1 MFSVTKRIGTVSQ
14 PKGGYVSPSLFHVV
28 EYDDGIMLP
37 EIIPAFRATV
47 GMAVDY
53 LTRFM
58 MGSKK
63 EEAFE
68 ISLEGARKIDQF
80 DTAYTTLQKITGCDD
95 TSIQAACHLVVYD
108 AVIRAGAKEADP
120 QDVPEEIVNA
130 IRILI
135 GRCMT
140 FWKSYGPVVLNGF
153 TFEGGYTTMVDS
165 GDGDYL
171 TADTLWDFKV
181 TKKEPTPQYTLQ
193 LAMYYLMGYFSEH
206 EEFKSVTKLGLFN
219 PEKNKVYV
227 MNVAD
232 IPEESLTDI
241 ARDVIGYNVVYGGTW
256 KDAWGSNDKMVA
268 IYLSEHFKDTGFRP
282 ENYEDGIHDIT
293 TDDYWSFYR
302 KINPY
307 KLKPT
312 FSKIHSIKF
321 LKKDGFIMFVSVSK
335 YGSVCSLYGASQRR
349 LTGNLEYYYEN
360 LPNYGNAVLGRFSP
374 YWDALYQ
381 ISNQLKGLKSD
392 VKYLETVAY
401 PKDVKQREKKGL
413 DPLDLETF
421 ISWNFGPPEGKVHG
435 CIVDLSY
442 FDHIYVN
449 PFDGTIA
456 SYHADSMYDKR
467 VYKNT
472 EALLKAQRPD
482 LLSDFKAHKKT
493 GSPLLLCDKDETN
506 HLAELQP
513 EEEELYSA
521 HVYDTDM
528 YKVSNRLKEL
538 QTVYD
543 HHLISRWEPA
553 IYPACPID
561 DFAPENRRHECV
573 SGRDRKPATVGERR
587 VAPIKQYWH
596 PMVGETAVMYCGLKA
611 TITNYKSACDV
622 TVQYEDGT
630 VVEHV
635 IRKQFEKGIVPHPG
649 FELPPKPPKKK
660 TRKLT
665 PAEKTEIVQYC
676 IDHDLDFSGTAAKFE
691 VTYGQVYG
699 RVQKYLRKKRDI

>member
-1 MFSVTKRIGTVSQ
+1 MFSVTARIRTISQ
-14 PKGGYVSPSLFHVV
+14 PKGGYVSPSLFHVT

-37 EIIPAFRATV
+37 EIIPAFQGTV

-58 MGSKK
+58 MGCTK
-63 EEAFE
+63 EEAFA
-68 ISLEGARKIDQF
+68 ISLDGARKIDQF
-80 DTAYTTLQKITGCDD
+80 DMAYTTLQKITGCDD

-108 AVIRAGAKEADP
+108 AVIRAGAKEADT
-120 QDVPEEIVNA
+120 QDVPVEIVKA
-130 IRILI
+130 IRILV

-140 FWKSYGPVVLNGF
+140 FWESYGPVVLNGF
-153 TFEGGYTTMVDS
+153 TFKGGYTKMVDS

-227 MNVAD
+227 MNVED
-232 IPEESLTDI
+232 IPEESLTMI
-241 ARDVIGYNVVYGGTW
+241 ARDVIGYNVFYGDTW
-256 KDAWGSNDKMVA
+256 KDARGSNDKLVA

-293 TDDYWSFYR
+293 TDDYWSYYR
-302 KINPY
+302 KINPS

-321 LKKDGFIMFVSVSK
+321 LKKDGFFMFVSVGT
-335 YGSVCSLYGASQRR
+335 YGSVCSLYGASQRN
-349 LTGNLEYYYEN
+349 LTRKLEYYYEN
-360 LPNYGNAVLGRFSP
+360 LANYGNAVLDRFSP

-392 VKYLETVAY
+392 AKYLENVAY
-401 PKDVKQREKKGL
+401 PKDVKQREKDGW

-421 ISWNFGPPEGKVHG
+421 VSWNSRPLEGKVHG

-456 SYHADSMYDKR
+456 SYHANSMYDKC

-482 LLSDFKAHKKT
+482 LLSDFKTHKKT
-493 GSPLLLCDKDETN
+493 GSPLLLCDKDKTN

-553 IYPACPID
+553 IYPDCHND
-561 DFAPENRRHECV
+561 DFAPENRRQECD
-573 SGRDRKPATVGERR
+573 SGKGREPETVGERR
-587 VAPIKQYWH
+587 VAPVKQYWH

-611 TITNYKSACDV
+611 TVTNYKSACNV
-622 TVQYEDGT
+622 TVRYEDGT

-635 IRKQFEKGIVPHPG
+635 IRKQFEKGIVPHPN
-649 FELPPKPPKKK
+649 FELPPKSPKKK

-665 PAEKTEIVQYC
+665 PAEGTEIVQYC
-676 IDHDLDFSGTAAKFE
+676 IDHDLDFNGTATKFE
-691 VTYGQVYG
+691 VTYEQVYG
-699 RVQKYLRKKRDI
+699 RVQKYLRKQ